1 MMAEH
6 ILYIHQ
12 YFVTPQMSGGT
23 RSYEMARRLVAD
35 GHKVTILTSNRATGF
50 RWPSRET
57 VEGINVIWVPC
68 PYSNAYGPVRKI
80 ASFSL
85 FALLTCFYAL
95 WLRYDL
101 IFATST
107 PLTTGVPA
115 LLAKWL
121 RRKRYVFEVRD
132 LWPEMPIA
140 VGSIRNPTLM
150 WILERLESAIYRNA
164 IALVGLSP
172 GMSEGI
178 EQVLA
183 KSNEVRPVF
192 TAPNSCDFD
201 KIPSPGKPE
210 YDAVRTC
217 VRDSL
222 NIKRDQTMLL
232 YAGTFGL
239 LNDLEY
245 ACDLAAATLDNRDIV
260 YVLVG
265 SGIRAPAIQE
275 RVAREGLSNVRLTGK
290 IPKHLAMDYFA
301 ACDVGLSLFVDIPEM
316 EKNSANKFFDTLA
329 AGKPVVINYGG
340 WQKDFLAKTR
350 VGIQLPRDIEQAKEN
365 LTSFIKDDMHNLTA
379 NIVHEAAAPFGRDRV
394 YAEVYQAISI
404 AFNR

>member
-1 MMAEH
+1 MAEH

-35 GHKVTILTSNRATGF
+35 GHNVTILTSNRANGF

-68 PYSNAYGPVRKI
+68 PYSNAYGPIRKM

-85 FALLTCFYAL
+85 FALVACFYVL

-107 PLTTGVPA
+107 PLMTGVPA
-115 LLAKWL
+115 LFAKWL

-140 VGSIRNPTLM
+140 VGSIRNPVLI
-150 WILERLESAIYRNA
+150 WILKRLESAIYRNA
-164 IALVGLSP
+164 TALVGLSP
-172 GMSEGI
+172 GMTAGI
-178 EQVLA
+178 KGVLA
-183 KSNEVRPVF
+183 KCNETRPVF

-201 KIPSPGKPE
+201 KMPSPGKPE
-210 YDAVRTC
+210 YDAARMR

-222 NIKRDQTMLL
+222 NIRPDQTMLL

-245 ACDLAAATLDNRDIV
+245 VCDLAAVTLDNPNIV

-265 SGIRAPAIQE
+265 SGIRAPAIKE
-275 RVAREGLSNVRLTGK
+275 RVAQEGLTNVRLTGRIAK
-290 IPKHLAMDYFA
+290 NMAMDHFA
-301 ACDVGLSLFVDIPEM
+301 ACDIGLSLFVDIPEM

-329 AGKPVVINYGG
+329 AGKPAIINYGG
-340 WQKDFLAKTR
+340 WQGDFLTQTG
-350 VGIQLPRDIEQAKEN
+350 VGVQLPRDVVQAKEN
-365 LTSFIKDDMHNLTA
+365 LASFIEDDMPKLTA
-379 NIVHEAAAPFGRDRV
+379 DTVHKAATQFGRDSV
-394 YAEVYQAISI
+394 YAELYKAISR
-404 AFNR
+404 AFSR

>member
-1 MMAEH
+1 
-6 ILYIHQ
+6 
-12 YFVTPQMSGGT
+12 MSGGT

-35 GHKVTILTSNRATGF
+35 GHKVTILTSNQATGF

-68 PYSNAYGPVRKI
+68 PYSNTYGPIRKM
-80 ASFSL
+80 ASFFL
-85 FALLTCFYAL
+85 FTLMACFYVL

-107 PLTTGVPA
+107 PLMTGVPA

-140 VGSIRNPTLM
+140 VGSIRNPVLI
-150 WILERLESAIYRNA
+150 WILERLESAIYCNA
-164 IALVGLSP
+164 TALVGLSP
-172 GMSEGI
+172 GMSAGI
-178 EQVLA
+178 KQVLA
-183 KSNEVRPVF
+183 RSNKARPVF

-201 KIPSPGKPE
+201 KMSSVGNPE
-210 YDAVRTC
+210 YGAARIR

-222 NIKRDQTMLL
+222 NIRPDQTMLL

-245 ACDLAAATLDNRDIV
+245 ICDLAAVTLDNPDIV
-260 YVLVG
+260 YVLAG
-265 SGIRAPAIQE
+265 SGIRAPAIKK
-275 RVAREGLSNVRLTGK
+275 RVAQEGLTNVRLTGR
-290 IPKHLAMDYFA
+290 ISKHLAIEHFA
-301 ACDVGLSLFVDIPEM
+301 ACDIGLSLFVAIPEM

-329 AGKPVVINYGG
+329 AGKPAIINYGG
-340 WQKDFLAKTR
+340 WQRDFLMQTG
-350 VGIQLPRDIEQAKEN
+350 VGIQLPRDVVQAKEK
-365 LTSFIKDDMHNLTA
+365 LASFIKDDMPKLTA
-379 NIVHEAAAPFGRDRV
+379 ETVHKAAAPFGRNSV
-394 YAEVYQAISI
+394 YAELYKAISK
-404 AFNR
+404 AFDR